1 MTNLVFWVSIV
12 VDILLLQTVS
22 IAIASAGVFLAAVY
36 YILQIRH
43 QRKMRQSDLVLRL
56 YATFGSNE
64 FQERWIEFIKGD
76 YKDYNDFVKRYNVR
90 SNPAPESTWLFEAL
104 GVLLKNKLID
114 IRLVD
119 DLFTGPSKWF
129 WERLKP
135 IAEDTRKKLNYPQYA
150 EHIEYLYNE
159 MKKREQQQLKQRGVK
174 SG

>member
-1 MTNLVFWVSIV
+1 M
-12 VDILLLQTVS
+12 VDILLLQTAS
-22 IAIASAGVFLAAVY
+22 IVIASAGVFAAAVY

-43 QRKMRQSDLVLRL
+43 QKKTRQSDLVLRL

-64 FQERWIEFIKGD
+64 FQEGWTEFMKGD
-76 YKDYNDFVKRYNVR
+76 YKDYNDFLKNYNIR

-129 WERLKP
+129 WEKLKP
-135 IAEDTRKKLNYPQYA
+135 IAEDTRKRFSYPQYA
-150 EHIEYLYNE
+150 EHVEYLYNE
-159 MKKREQQQLKQRGVK
+159 MKKREQASKTA
-174 SG
+174 

>member
-1 MTNLVFWVSIV
+1 ML
-12 VDILLLQTVS
+12 DIQTVS
-22 IAIASAGVFLAAVY
+22 IAVASAVVFAAAVY
-36 YILQIRH
+36 YIFQIRH
-43 QRKMRQSDLVLRL
+43 QKKMRQSDLVLRL

-114 IRLVD
+114 ISLVD

-129 WERLKP
+129 WEKLKP
-135 IAEDTRKKLNYPQYA
+135 IAEDVRKRFNYSQ
-150 EHIEYLYNE
+150 
-159 MKKREQQQLKQRGVK
+159 
-174 SG
+174 

>member
-1 MTNLVFWVSIV
+1 VSIV

-36 YILQIRH
+36 YVVQIRH
-43 QRKMRQSDLVLRL
+43 QRRMRQSDLVLRL
-56 YATFGSNE
+56 YTAFGSNE
-64 FQERWIEFIKGD
+64 FQERWTEFIKGD
-76 YKDYNDFVKRYNVR
+76 YKDYDDFVKKYDIR
-90 SNPAPESTWLFEAL
+90 SNPAPESSYLFEAL

-129 WERLKP
+129 WEKLKP

-159 MKKREQQQLKQRGVK
+159 MKKREQGGVRN
-174 SG
+174 G

>member
-1 MTNLVFWVSIV
+1 M

-22 IAIASAGVFLAAVY
+22 IAIASAGVFLAAIY

-64 FQERWIEFIKGD
+64 FQERWTEFVKGD
-76 YKDYNDFVKRYNVR
+76 YKGYDDFVKKYDIR
-90 SNPAPESTWLFEAL
+90 SNPAPESSWLFEAL

-114 IRLVD
+114 ISLVD

-129 WERLKP
+129 WEKLKP
-135 IAEDTRKKLNYPQYA
+135 IAEDTRKQFNYPQYA

-159 MKKREQQQLKQRGVK
+159 MKKREQRLQQSTAKGE
-174 SG
+174 